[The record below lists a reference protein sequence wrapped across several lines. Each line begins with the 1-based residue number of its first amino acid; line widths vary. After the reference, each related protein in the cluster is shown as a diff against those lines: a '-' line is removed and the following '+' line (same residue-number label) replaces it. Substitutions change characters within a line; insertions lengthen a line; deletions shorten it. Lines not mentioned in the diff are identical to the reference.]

1 MERRNGW
8 TGFFV
13 PCHKILFLI
22 NYFLLYYI
30 LFYYI
35 LFYNQHL
42 TKNASEDINPLKQPV
57 ELVLERKRLNER
69 SPFVS
74 LSERMLLT
82 LQLESAMQLKLV
94 QKTKAFERH
103 FNSTNY
109 CDPSGWRDQP
119 MSKALLLVFDLSA
132 VMHFAPRDVVYICLY
147 ISWGAHTACLMMR
160 LFVRR
165 FCILL
170 KRLLFLDLL
179 MLQSWNCHR

>member
-147 ISWGAHTACLMMR
+147 IL
-160 LFVRR
+160 LRR
-165 FCILL
+165 THSLSDDEIICQEVLHFA
-170 KRLLFLDLL
+170 
-179 MLQSWNCHR
+179 